1 MKNKKLVL
9 NLAMILSVIML
20 VSCTKGNKENQNTVD
35 KTNQNQQVKDNDSN
49 TDDNDSKNENSN
61 ENTSENTSENKVTK
75 IEGRRKEF
83 LERLDNIQ
91 KEIDALPE
99 KKDSDAGVTNAM
111 KSYYGI
117 GYEMYDKEL
126 NNIYALLQKELS
138 KEVMDSLEQE
148 EIKWIDEKEKAA
160 KEESLKYKGGTF
172 EFVADKVSL
181 YEATKNRCYE
191 LVNTYMT
198 D

>member
-1 MKNKKLVL
+1 MKNKKIVL
-9 NLAMILSVIML
+9 NLSIILSVIML

-49 TDDNDSKNENSN
+49 TDDKDSKNENSN
-61 ENTSENTSENKVTK
+61 ENTSENKVTK

-111 KSYYGI
+111 KNYYGI

-138 KEVMDSLEQE
+138 KEVMESLEQE

>member
-1 MKNKKLVL
+1 MKNKKVVL
-9 NLAMILSVIML
+9 NLAIILSVIML

-35 KTNQNQQVKDNDSN
+35 KTNQSQQLKDNDSN
-49 TDDNDSKNENSN
+49 TDNNDSKNKNSN
-61 ENTSENTSENKVTK
+61 ENTSENKVTK

-91 KEIDALPE
+91 KELDSLPE
-99 KKDSDAGVTNAM
+99 KKDVDAGVTNAM
-111 KSYYGI
+111 KNYYGI

-172 EFVADKVSL
+172 EFVADKISL
-181 YEATKNRCYE
+181 YESTKNRCYE

>member
-1 MKNKKLVL
+1 MKNKKIVL
-9 NLAMILSVIML
+9 NLAIILSVIML
-20 VSCTKGNKENQNTVD
+20 VSCTKGNKEEKNSVD
-35 KTNQNQQVKDNDSN
+35 ETTQNQQEKDNIGRTENKDLKN
-49 TDDNDSKNENSN
+49 ENENSN
-61 ENTSENTSENKVTK
+61 ENSTENKVTK

-83 LERLDNIQ
+83 LERLDSIQ
-91 KEIDALPE
+91 KEIDSLPE
-99 KKDSDAGVTNAM
+99 KKDSDAGITNAM
-111 KSYYGI
+111 KNYYGI

-148 EIKWIDEKEKAA
+148 EIKWIDEKEKEA

-172 EFVADKVSL
+172 EFVADKISL

>member
-20 VSCTKGNKENQNTVD
+20 VSCTKDNKENQNTVD
-35 KTNQNQQVKDNDSN
+35 KTNQSQQIKDNNSS
-49 TDDNDSKNENSN
+49 TDDKDSKNENSN
-61 ENTSENTSENKVTK
+61 GNTSENKVTK

-91 KEIDALPE
+91 KEIDSLPE
-99 KKDSDAGVTNAM
+99 KKDSDAGITNAM
-111 KSYYGI
+111 KNYYGI

-138 KEVMDSLEQE
+138 KEVIDSLEQE
-148 EIKWIDEKEKAA
+148 EIKWIDEKEKAG

>member
-1 MKNKKLVL
+1 
-9 NLAMILSVIML
+9 
-20 VSCTKGNKENQNTVD
+20 
-35 KTNQNQQVKDNDSN
+35 
-49 TDDNDSKNENSN
+49 
-61 ENTSENTSENKVTK
+61 
-75 IEGRRKEF
+75 
-83 LERLDNIQ
+83 
-91 KEIDALPE
+91 
-99 KKDSDAGVTNAM
+99 M

-126 NNIYALLQKELS
+126 NNIYSLLHQELS
-138 KEVMDSLEQE
+138 PEIMDSLEQE
-148 EIKWIDEKEKAA
+148 EIKWIEEKEKAA

-172 EFVADKVSL
+172 KFVADKISL

>member
-1 MKNKKLVL
+1 MKNKKIVL

-49 TDDNDSKNENSN
+49 TDDKDSKNENSN
-61 ENTSENTSENKVTK
+61 GNTSENKVTK

-160 KEESLKYKGGTF
+160 KEEALKYKGGTF

>member
-61 ENTSENTSENKVTK
+61 ENTSENKVTK

-111 KSYYGI
+111 KNYYGI

-138 KEVMDSLEQE
+138 KEVMESLEQE

>member
-1 MKNKKLVL
+1 MKNKKIVL
-9 NLAMILSVIML
+9 NIAMILSVIML
-20 VSCTKGNKENQNTVD
+20 VSCTKSVKENQN
-35 KTNQNQQVKDNDSN
+35 S
-49 TDDNDSKNENSN
+49 DDN
-61 ENTSENTSENKVTK
+61 NTQNKVTK

-83 LERLDNIQ
+83 LERIDNIQ

-99 KKDSDAGVTNAM
+99 KKDVDVGVTNAM

-126 NNIYALLQKELS
+126 NNIYSLLQQELS
-138 KEVMDSLEQE
+138 PEIMDSLEQE
-148 EIKWIDEKEKAA
+148 EIKWIEEKEKAA

-191 LVNTYMT
+191 LVNAYMT

>member
-1 MKNKKLVL
+1 MKSKKIVL
-9 NLAMILSVIML
+9 NLTIILSVIIL

-35 KTNQNQQVKDNDSN
+35 KTNQSQQIKDNDSS
-49 TDDNDSKNENSN
+49 TDGKDSKNENSN
-61 ENTSENTSENKVTK
+61 GNTSENKVTK

-91 KEIDALPE
+91 KELDSLPE
-99 KKDSDAGVTNAM
+99 KKDVEAGVTNAM
-111 KSYYGI
+111 KNYYGI

-172 EFVADKVSL
+172 EFVADKISL

-191 LVNTYMT
+191 LVNAYMT

>member
-1 MKNKKLVL
+1 MKNKKITL
-9 NLAMILSVIML
+9 NLAIILSVIML
-20 VSCTKGNKENQNTVD
+20 VACTKDNKENQKTVD
-35 KTNQNQQVKDNDSN
+35 ETNKSTQIKDNDSS
-49 TDDNDSKNENSN
+49 TDNKDSKNENSDGT
-61 ENTSENTSENKVTK
+61 TSEKSVTK

-91 KEIDALPE
+91 KEMDSLPE

-148 EIKWIDEKEKAA
+148 EIKWIDEKENTA

-172 EFVADKVSL
+172 EFVADKISL
-181 YEATKNRCYE
+181 YESTKNRCYE
-191 LVNTYMT
+191 LVNTYMA

>member
-49 TDDNDSKNENSN
+49 TDDKDSKNENSN
-61 ENTSENTSENKVTK
+61 ENTSENKVTK

-111 KSYYGI
+111 KNYYGI

-138 KEVMDSLEQE
+138 KEVMESLEQE

>member
-1 MKNKKLVL
+1 MKNKKIVL

-35 KTNQNQQVKDNDSN
+35 KTNQNQQVNDNDSN
-49 TDDNDSKNENSN
+49 TDNNDSKNENSN
-61 ENTSENTSENKVTK
+61 GNTSENKVTK

-138 KEVMDSLEQE
+138 KEVMESLEQE
-148 EIKWIDEKEKAA
+148 EIKWIDEKEKAS

>member
-1 MKNKKLVL
+1 MKNKKIVL
-9 NLAMILSVIML
+9 NLSIILSVIML

-35 KTNQNQQVKDNDSN
+35 KTNQNQQVNDNDSN
-49 TDDNDSKNENSN
+49 TDNNDSKNENSN
-61 ENTSENTSENKVTK
+61 GNTSENKVTK

-111 KSYYGI
+111 KNYYGI

-138 KEVMDSLEQE
+138 KEVMESLEQE